1 MGADIH
7 LFLER
12 KMKSGNW
19 ACVTNFDAFLH
30 GEGLDG
36 RGATGSDLWFK
47 LGQRDYTLFGA
58 LASVR
63 GDGLEPRGLPDD
75 LSEIVQEEADSWV
88 HDAHSHSWMY
98 ADEFADIYHEV
109 MFGDEEIEEDNPMHR
124 YYQLT
129 LKEGKDHAVW
139 HFVNR
144 MCNPMCIEDEDK
156 PHDFRFVFWFDN

>member
-75 LSEIVQEEADSWV
+75 LSEIVQDEADSWV

-98 ADEFADIYHEV
+98 ADEFADIYNKIATDPD
-109 MFGDEEIEEDNPMHR
+109 DEEPLDR
-124 YYQLT
+124 YHQLI
-129 LKEGKDHAVW
+129 LKEGKDYAVW
-139 HFVNR
+139 DFVNL
-144 MCNPMCIEDEDK
+144 MCSPMCINDEDK
-156 PHDFRFVFWFDN
+156 PQDFRFVFWFDN

>member
-7 LFLER
+7 LYLER

-19 ACVTNFDAFLH
+19 ACVSNFNTIIH
-30 GEGLDG
+30 GEAFDG
-36 RGATGSDLWFK
+36 RGANGSDWWFK
-47 LGQRDYTLFGA
+47 LGNRNYNLFGA

-63 GDGLEPRGLPDD
+63 GDGLEPRGLPAD
-75 LSEIVQEEADSWV
+75 LSDITQDEADSWV

-129 LKEGKDHAVW
+129 LKDGKEDAVW
-139 HFVNR
+139 DFVNR
-144 MCNPMCIEDEDK
+144 MCSPMCIEDEDK
-156 PHDFRFVFWFDN
+156 AQDFRFVFWFDN

>member
-19 ACVTNFDAFLH
+19 ACVTNFDAFIH

-47 LGQRDYTLFGA
+47 LGQRDYNLFGE

-63 GDGLEPRGLPDD
+63 GDGLEPRGTPDD
-75 LSEIVQEEADSWV
+75 LSDIVQDEVDSWV

-98 ADEFADIYHEV
+98 ADEFADIYHKV
-109 MFGDEEIEEDNPMHR
+109 MSDPNDEEPLDR
-124 YYQLT
+124 YHQMI

-139 HFVNR
+139 DFVNR
-144 MCNPMCIEDEDK
+144 MCSPMCIEDEDT

>member
-7 LFLER
+7 LYLER
-12 KMKSGNW
+12 KMKSGDW
-19 ACVTNFDAFLH
+19 ACVSNLNAIVH
-30 GEGLDG
+30 GEAFDG
-36 RGATGSDLWFK
+36 RGANGSDWWFK
-47 LGQRDYTLFGA
+47 LSNRNYTLFGE

-75 LSEIVQEEADSWV
+75 LSEIVQDEADGWV

-98 ADEFADIYHEV
+98 ADEFADIYHKV
-109 MFGDEEIEEDNPMHR
+109 MADPNDEEPLDR
-124 YYQLT
+124 YHQLT
-129 LKEGKDHAVW
+129 LKEGKDYAVW